1 MYQPIPVQSRDQQ
14 ERFCALPGL
23 SSLSPDIL
31 ARQHPDASGMMANAA
46 GRIAAR
52 CSLWWSAT
60 PAYADH
66 RPGLIGHYA
75 VEEPEAAASLLRLA
89 CEQLTA
95 HGCTLAVGPMD
106 GNTWQRYRLLTER
119 GTEPTFFLEPD
130 NPDIWPSHFRD
141 QGFTPLAQY
150 YSALNT
156 DLGRREPRMIDIAG
170 RVAGQ
175 GISLL
180 SLAPDRFEDELH
192 AIHSLSLESFRD
204 NLLYTPIGEEDFRAQ
219 YRGIQQY
226 LRPELVILAKRQ
238 ERLVGFLFAIPDLL
252 QARRGAVIDT
262 IIIKTMA
269 VHPDCGGIGL
279 GSLLMARCHETARQ
293 LGYARAIHALM
304 HEDNRSGKISSHTAR
319 PIRRYTLFAKPLP

>member
-1 MYQPIPVQSRDQQ
+1 MYQPIAVHGRDQQ
-14 ERFCALPGL
+14 EHFCALPGL
-23 SSLSPDIL
+23 STLNPDIL
-31 ARQHPDASGMMANAA
+31 ARQHPDASWMLADG
-46 GRIAAR
+46 AAR
-52 CSLWWSAT
+52 CSLWWNST

-66 RPGLIGHYA
+66 RLGLIGHYA
-75 VEEPEAAASLLRLA
+75 VAEPEAAAPVLRLA
-89 CEQLTA
+89 CEQLA
-95 HGCTLAVGPMD
+95 IHGCTLAVGPMD

-119 GTEPTFFLEPD
+119 GTEPMFFLEPD
-130 NPDIWPSHFRD
+130 NPDDWPGHYRD
-141 QGFTPLAQY
+141 QGFTALAQY

-156 DLGRREPRMIDIAG
+156 DLDRQEPRMVDIAG

-180 SLAPDRFEDELH
+180 PLVPERFEDELR

-204 NLLYTPIGEEDFRAQ
+204 NLLYTPIGEVDFVAQ
-219 YRGIQQY
+219 YRGIQPY
-226 LRPELVILAKRQ
+226 VRPELVILAKRQ
-238 ERLVGFLFAIPDLL
+238 ERLIGFLFAIPDLL
-252 QARRGAVIDT
+252 QARRGAAIDT

-279 GSLLMARCHETARQ
+279 GSLLMARCHEMAHK

-304 HEDNRSGKISSHTAR
+304 HEDNRSRKISCHTAR